1 MIDKVFLLQLQ
12 LVSTVVFTS
21 CFLFATISSRRFL
34 VTLILRIP
42 RHQWLYPFIPSHC
55 QKEQMACEKTRSKIQ
70 RFTFENLAKPGLT
83 FEIDLLNKQRR
94 QQPVSS
100 SQVKT
105 YCLWSRSSAVFLVPA
120 IKTRSLQPLQRFL
133 VVNIYGTRSVKPVDN
148 SQILAYVV
156 INQSSGAKWSQN
168 ILPIT

>member
-55 QKEQMACEKTRSKIQ
+55 
-70 RFTFENLAKPGLT
+70 
-83 FEIDLLNKQRR
+83 
-94 QQPVSS
+94 
-100 SQVKT
+100 
-105 YCLWSRSSAVFLVPA
+105 
-120 IKTRSLQPLQRFL
+120 
-133 VVNIYGTRSVKPVDN
+133 
-148 SQILAYVV
+148 
-156 INQSSGAKWSQN
+156 
-168 ILPIT
+168 